1 MRDNA
6 CAILNRSET
15 HTFVKALTSE
25 MKKDLIYP
33 HQAAMAILVIIVL
46 YLTSLYSY
54 LLFHSITEVFTVVVM
69 GSIFVLA
76 WNTRHWMENGYF
88 LFIGISF
95 LLVGAIDFLHALAY
109 KGMNVFPGYDANL
122 PTQLWILARYIQSL
136 SLLLAPAWLG
146 KPLSPFPVSATYFAI
161 GVLSLGLI
169 FAGNFPTC
177 YVENVGLTDFKIVS
191 EYIIILILAGS
202 SIPLFNSRKKFEPEV
217 WQSLIVFIAL
227 TIAAELAFTTYFGVY
242 DLSNLIGH
250 LLRLFSY
257 LFLYRA
263 LLITGLQ
270 TPYDLIFRDIKAKE
284 AALQLSETN
293 LQRLFDISPFPVIIT
308 RQSDASF
315 VKANQATFEML
326 NLAPEELP
334 KYTGL
339 DFYANPAEREKLLG
353 KLKEQ
358 NKIQNEPLEF
368 RTKQGK
374 PIWCLVNATP
384 IDFGGEACLLVGL
397 ADITE
402 QKRIQEELRFLS
414 MHDALTGVYN
424 RTYFEAEMERL
435 KNSRRYPVSIIILD
449 IDDLKIV
456 NDTYGHAQ
464 GDKLLQTLAIAV
476 SMVLRSEEVFARIG
490 GDEFAIL
497 LPYADE
503 IASRLVISRIRDSL
517 DKHARKSG
525 AERIKVSIGLGVA
538 GIKDDLNEAFKQADA
553 NMYAVKHTRKG
564 GTKSLR
570 EKWEKDR

>member
-1 MRDNA
+1 
-6 CAILNRSET
+6 
-15 HTFVKALTSE
+15 
-25 MKKDLIYP
+25 MKKILIRP
-33 HQAAMAILVIIVL
+33 HQAAVAVLAIIVL
-46 YLTSLYSY
+46 YLASLYSY
-54 LLFHSITEVFTVVVM
+54 LLFHSVTEVFTVVVM

-76 WNTRHWMENGYF
+76 WNTRRWMENGYF

-95 LLVGAIDFLHALAY
+95 LLVCAIDFLHALSY

-122 PTQLWILARYIQSL
+122 PTQLWILARYIQSI
-136 SLLLAPAWLG
+136 SLLIAPAWLG
-146 KPLSPFPVSATYFAI
+146 KRLSPFPVSTAYFAI

-169 FAGNFPTC
+169 FTGNFPTC

-202 SIPLFNSRKKFEPEV
+202 SIPLFNNRKNFEPEV

-270 TPYDLIFRDIKAKE
+270 TPYNLIFRDIKAKE
-284 AALQLSETN
+284 AALQRSETN

-308 RQSDASF
+308 RQSEASF
-315 VKANQATFEML
+315 VKVNQATFEMFDL
-326 NLAPEELP
+326 MPEELQ
-334 KYTGL
+334 KYTSL
-339 DFYANPAEREKLLG
+339 DFYTNPVERKKLLS

-358 NKIQNEPLEF
+358 KKIQNEPLEF

-384 IDFGGEACLLVGL
+384 IDFEGEACLLLGL

-435 KNSRRYPVSIIILD
+435 KNGRQYPVSVIILD

-464 GDKLLQTLAIAV
+464 GDKLLQTLATV
-476 SMVLRSEEVFARIG
+476 VGKVLRSEEVFARIG

-503 IASRLVISRIRDSL
+503 ITSRLVVSRIRDSL
-517 DKHARKSG
+517 DQHTSKSG
-525 AERIKVSIGLGVA
+525 SERIRVSIGLGLA
-538 GIKDDLNEAFKQADA
+538 GIKDDLSEAFKQADT

-564 GTKSLR
+564 GTKPLR
-570 EKWEKDR
+570 KKREKDR